1 MKVSQVIPI
10 LRIFDEAKAH
20 EFYIGWLGFSIDWT
34 HRFDENAPLYM
45 QVSNNGIVLHLSE
58 HHGDCTPGAKVF
70 IECEGVRELH
80 QELNDKKY
88 KYNRPGLVEEPWDS
102 ISVTVVDPFM
112 NRLVF
117 NERLNSEQ
125 KQI

>member
-10 LRIFDEAKAH
+10 LRIFDEAKAL
-20 EFYIGWLGFSIDWT
+20 EFYVHWLGFTVDWT
-34 HRFDENAPLYM
+34 HRFDAHLPIYM
-45 QVSNNGIVLHLSE
+45 QISKSGIVLHLSE
-58 HHGDCTPGAKVF
+58 HHGDSTPGAKIF

-80 QELNDKKY
+80 KELTDKQY
-88 KYNRPGLVEEPWDS
+88 KYNRPGLQQEPWDS

-117 NERLNSEQ
+117 NERLYSV
-125 KQI
+125 

>member
-20 EFYIGWLGFSIDWT
+20 EFYIGWLGFFIDWT
-34 HRFDENAPLYM
+34 HRFDENAPIYM
-45 QVSNNGIVLHLSE
+45 QISNNGIVLHLSE

-70 IECEGVRELH
+70 IECAGVRELH